1 MVRRSIPARP
11 SKAERRFLR
20 AGVGS
25 LQDSVVAP
33 ATLNRY
39 SAACSWMFWLVRVLN
54 LDLPVSGHH
63 MDQLMVTCIECAW
76 SEGEARALVGDL
88 LSGLSHFIPSLRGM
102 LAGSWRLHAAWGRLE
117 MPARAWPLNED
128 QLYAMCCVAC
138 QWNFMDV
145 VVVLLL
151 GYHCFLRTG
160 EFVSATVGQI
170 SFATCGRRAF
180 LALPF
185 TKTQARKG
193 APEGAAIT
201 APALVALLR
210 WFVKHGQPGDNL
222 LQRTGPQFRS
232 LWAHLVAAVGLD
244 GFFRPYS
251 IRRGGATHFFRTTNS
266 LDKTCDRGRWNS
278 IATCRIYVNT
288 ALVDAIAQQQSGDLM
303 RSIEARAA
311 HFRAALANLLL
322 ASEGWRGEHTF
333 V

>member
-1 MVRRSIPARP
+1 M
-11 SKAERRFLR
+11 
-20 AGVGS
+20 
-25 LQDSVVAP
+25 
-33 ATLNRY
+33 
-39 SAACSWMFWLVRVLN
+39 
-54 LDLPVSGHH
+54 
-63 MDQLMVTCIECAW
+63 
-76 SEGEARALVGDL
+76 GDL

-117 MPARAWPLNED
+117 MPARAWPLNEN
-128 QLYAMCCVAC
+128 QLYTLRFVAFH
-138 QWNFMDV
+138 WNFMDV

-160 EFVSATVGQI
+160 EFMSATVGQI
-170 SFATCGRRAF
+170 SFATCGTRAF

-201 APALVALLR
+201 SPVLVALLR
-210 WFVKHGQPGDNL
+210 WFVKHGQPGDRL
-222 LQRTGPQFRS
+222 LQRSCPQFRS
-232 LWAHLVAAVGLD
+232 LWTHLVAAVGLD

-251 IRRGGATHFFRTTNS
+251 IRRGGATHFFRASNS

-278 IATCRIYVNT
+278 ITTCRIYINT
-288 ALVDAIAQQQSGDLM
+288 ALVDAVGQQQGRDLIL
-303 RSIEARAA
+303 SIEARAA
-311 HFRAALANLLL
+311 HFKAAMASLLM